1 MMKSPLFWKVSTL
14 LGCILLLLVPLFMV
28 SNLISERESYRNDV
42 EHSLR
47 QSTSG
52 PQKLV
57 GPLIAI
63 PVTEVFYKLEDE
75 KKVEYKKSYLHF
87 ILPESLLVEGNQR
100 VESRSIGIYDG
111 QIWNTDLKI
120 KAQFSTEKMAQ
131 LKGETMTLGQPFLV
145 IGVGDAR
152 GIGTVKVAKINGET
166 LSVEPGTGVYGT
178 LAGIHI
184 PLSDKALEPKTLAL
198 DVSFNLAGTG
208 SFAVVPVGRNSEMTL
223 SSNWPHPG
231 FMGYYLPVKHQISES
246 GFQANWQ
253 SSWFA
258 NNMQSWFAEGESP
271 EWSSIPAFSV
281 TVATPA
287 DQYQLTDRAIKYA
300 ILLIALTFMAFF
312 VFETLTGL
320 RLHPMQYLLVGLS
333 LVLFYLVLLALSE
346 HVGFTPAWIIAS
358 LVGAM
363 MNGVYLQAVLKS
375 WRRSGVFVLALL
387 GLDVVMWFLLRSED
401 SALLLGAAVLA
412 MALFAVM
419 YLTRHLDW
427 YSLSQPKRPVPP
439 LNLMRIR
446 CESGNK
452 NGAKAP
458 FFLLQLPDYSC
469 RSPQKR

>member
-152 GIGTVKVAKINGET
+152 GIGTVKVAKINGEA

-198 DVSFNLAGTG
+198 DMSFNLAGTG
-208 SFAVVPVGRNSEMTL
+208 TFAVVPVGRNSEMTL

-375 WRRSGVFVLALL
+375 WRRSGVFILALL

-439 LNLMRIR
+439 VEPDADTMRVW
-446 CESGNK
+446 K
-452 NGAKAP
+452 
-458 FFLLQLPDYSC
+458 
-469 RSPQKR
+469 

>member
-152 GIGTVKVAKINGET
+152 GIGTVKVAKINGEA

-198 DVSFNLAGTG
+198 DMSFNLAGTG

-375 WRRSGVFVLALL
+375 WRRSGVFILALL

-427 YSLSQPKRPVPP
+427 YSLSQPRRPVPP
-439 LNLMRIR
+439 VEPDADTMRVW
-446 CESGNK
+446 K
-452 NGAKAP
+452 
-458 FFLLQLPDYSC
+458 
-469 RSPQKR
+469 

>member
-28 SNLISERESYRNDV
+28 SNLISERENYRNDV
-42 EHSLR
+42 ENTLR

-63 PVTEVFYKLEDE
+63 PMTEIFYKIEDE
-75 KKVEYKKSYLHF
+75 KKVEYKKSYMHF
-87 ILPESLLVEGNQR
+87 ILPESLVVTGNQH

-120 KAQFSTEKMAQ
+120 KAQFNTEAMQQ
-131 LKGETMTLGQPFLV
+131 LKGETITAGQPFIV
-145 IGVGDAR
+145 MGVGDAR
-152 GIGTVKVAKINGET
+152 GIGTVSISRINGET
-166 LSVEPGTGVYGT
+166 LSVEPGAGVYGA
-178 LAGIHI
+178 LSGIHI
-184 PLSDKALEPKTLAL
+184 PLTDKALEAKTFAL
-198 DVSFNLAGTG
+198 DVSLNLAGTG
-208 SFAVVPVGRNSEMTL
+208 SFAVVPVGRNSEMML
-223 SSNWPHPG
+223 NSNWPHPG
-231 FMGYYLPVKHQISES
+231 FMGDYLPVKHQIGES

-258 NNMQSWFAEGESP
+258 NNMESWFNDKESP
-271 EWSSIPAFSV
+271 EWEALPAFSV

-287 DQYQLTDRAIKYA
+287 DQYQLTERAIKYA

-333 LVLFYLVLLALSE
+333 LVLFYLVLMALSE

-358 LVGAM
+358 LVGAV
-363 MNGVYLQAVLKS
+363 MNGMYLQAVLKS
-375 WRRSGVFVLALL
+375 WRRSGMFVLSLL

-401 SALLLGAAVLA
+401 SALLLGSAVLA
-412 MALFAVM
+412 LALFAVM
-419 YLTRHLDW
+419 FLTRHFDW
-427 YSLSQPKRPVPP
+427 YSLSQPKRSEPP
-439 LNLMRIR
+439 AAPDNDTLRIW
-446 CESGNK
+446 K
-452 NGAKAP
+452 
-458 FFLLQLPDYSC
+458 
-469 RSPQKR
+469 

>member
-152 GIGTVKVAKINGET
+152 GIGTVKVAKINGEA

-198 DVSFNLAGTG
+198 DMSFNLAGTG

-375 WRRSGVFVLALL
+375 WRRSGVFILALL

-419 YLTRHLDW
+419 YLTRHLDC

-439 LNLMRIR
+439 VEPDADTMRVW
-446 CESGNK
+446 K
-452 NGAKAP
+452 
-458 FFLLQLPDYSC
+458 
-469 RSPQKR
+469 

>member
-42 EHSLR
+42 ENTLR

-52 PQKLV
+52 SQKLI
-57 GPLIAI
+57 GPLIAV
-63 PVTEVFYKLEDE
+63 PVTEVFYKLEDQ
-75 KKVEYKKSYLHF
+75 KKVEYTKNSLHF
-87 ILPESLLVEGNQR
+87 ILPEALLVEGNQH
-100 VESRSIGIYDG
+100 VESRNIGIYDG

-120 KAQFSTEKMAQ
+120 NARFTTEKLAQ
-131 LKGETMTLGQPFLV
+131 LKGETVTLGQPYIV
-145 IGVGDAR
+145 VGVGDAR
-152 GIGTVKVAKINGET
+152 GIGTVKVSNINGET
-166 LSVEPGTGVYGT
+166 LNVEPGSGVHGA
-178 LAGIHI
+178 LSGVHI
-184 PLSDKALEPKTLAL
+184 PLTGKALEAKTFTLEMSL
-198 DVSFNLAGTG
+198 NLAGTG
-208 SFAVVPVGRNSEMTL
+208 SFALVPVGRNSEMTL
-223 SSNWPHPG
+223 SGNWPHPG
-231 FMGYYLPVKHQISES
+231 FMGDYLPVKHQISES

-258 NNMQSWFAEGESP
+258 NNMESVFAEQPSP
-271 EWSSIPAFSV
+271 EWSTIPAFSV
-281 TVATPA
+281 IVAIPA

-358 LVGAM
+358 LVGAA
-363 MNGVYLQAVLKS
+363 MNGMYLQAVLKS
-375 WRRSGVFVLALL
+375 WKRSGIFVLALL

-401 SALLLGAAVLA
+401 SALLLGSAVLA

-419 YLTRHLDW
+419 YLTRHFDW
-427 YSLSQPKRPVPP
+427 YSLSQPKRPAPP
-439 LNLMRIR
+439 VGPDSETVRIW
-446 CESGNK
+446 K
-452 NGAKAP
+452 
-458 FFLLQLPDYSC
+458 
-469 RSPQKR
+469 

>member
-152 GIGTVKVAKINGET
+152 GIGTVKVAKINGEA

-198 DVSFNLAGTG
+198 DMSFNLAGTG

-358 LVGAM
+358 LVGAI

-439 LNLMRIR
+439 VEPDADTMRVW
-446 CESGNK
+446 K
-452 NGAKAP
+452 
-458 FFLLQLPDYSC
+458 
-469 RSPQKR
+469 

>member
-120 KAQFSTEKMAQ
+120 KAQFSTEKMTQ

-198 DVSFNLAGTG
+198 DMSFNLAGTG

-375 WRRSGVFVLALL
+375 WRRSGVFILALL

-439 LNLMRIR
+439 VESDADTMRVW
-446 CESGNK
+446 K
-452 NGAKAP
+452 
-458 FFLLQLPDYSC
+458 
-469 RSPQKR
+469 

>member
-87 ILPESLLVEGNQR
+87 ILPESLLVEGNQH

-152 GIGTVKVAKINGET
+152 GIGTVKVAKINGEA

-178 LAGIHI
+178 LTGIHI

-198 DVSFNLAGTG
+198 DMSFNLAGTG

-375 WRRSGVFVLALL
+375 WRRSGVFILALL

-427 YSLSQPKRPVPP
+427 YSLSQPRRPVPP
-439 LNLMRIR
+439 VEPDADTMRVW
-446 CESGNK
+446 K
-452 NGAKAP
+452 
-458 FFLLQLPDYSC
+458 
-469 RSPQKR
+469 

>member
-42 EHSLR
+42 ENTLR

-63 PVTEVFYKLEDE
+63 PVTEIFYKLEDE
-75 KKVEYKKSYLHF
+75 KQVEYKKSYLHF
-87 ILPESLLVEGNQR
+87 ILPESLLVDGNQH
-100 VESRSIGIYDG
+100 VESRNIGIYDG

-131 LKGETMTLGQPFLV
+131 LKGETMTLGQPFIMV
-145 IGVGDAR
+145 GVGDSR
-152 GIGTVKVAKINGET
+152 GIGTVNVSKINGET
-166 LSVEPGTGVYGT
+166 LSVEPGSGAYGA
-178 LAGIHI
+178 LSGIHI
-184 PLSDKALEPKTLAL
+184 PLTDKALEAKTFTLEMSL
-198 DVSFNLAGTG
+198 NLAGTG
-208 SFAVVPVGRNSEMTL
+208 SFAVVPVGCNSELTL
-223 SSNWPHPG
+223 TSNWPHPG
-231 FMGYYLPVKHQISES
+231 FMGDYLPVKHTISET

-258 NNMQSWFAEGESP
+258 NNMENWFSEQPSP
-271 EWSSIPAFSV
+271 EWRGIPAFSV

-287 DQYQLTDRAIKYA
+287 DQYQLTDRAVKYA

-346 HVGFTPAWIIAS
+346 HVGFGPAWIIAS
-358 LVGAM
+358 LVGAA
-363 MNGVYLQAVLKS
+363 MNGMYLQAVLKS
-375 WRRSGVFVLALL
+375 WQRSGVFVVALL
-387 GLDVVMWFLLRSED
+387 GLDMVMWFLLRSED
-401 SALLLGAAVLA
+401 SALLLGSAVLA
-412 MALFAVM
+412 LALFAVM
-419 YLTRHLDW
+419 YLTRHFDW
-427 YSLSQPKRPVPP
+427 YSLSQPKHPKPP
-439 LNLMRIR
+439 AEPDDEAMRIW
-446 CESGNK
+446 K
-452 NGAKAP
+452 
-458 FFLLQLPDYSC
+458 
-469 RSPQKR
+469 

>member
-28 SNLISERESYRNDV
+28 SNLISERENYRNDV
-42 EHSLR
+42 ENTLR

-63 PVTEVFYKLEDE
+63 PMTEIFYKIENE
-75 KKVEYKKSYLHF
+75 KKVEYKKSYMHF
-87 ILPESLLVEGNQR
+87 ILPESLVVTGNQH

-120 KAQFSTEKMAQ
+120 KAQFNTEAMQQ
-131 LKGETMTLGQPFLV
+131 LKGETITAGQPFIV
-145 IGVGDAR
+145 MGVGDAR
-152 GIGTVKVAKINGET
+152 GIGTVSISRINGET
-166 LSVEPGTGVYGT
+166 LSVEPGAGVYGA
-178 LAGIHI
+178 LSGIHI
-184 PLSDKALEPKTLAL
+184 PLTDKALEAKTFAL
-198 DVSFNLAGTG
+198 DVSLNLAGTG
-208 SFAVVPVGRNSEMTL
+208 SFAVVPVGRNSEMML
-223 SSNWPHPG
+223 NSNWPHPG
-231 FMGYYLPVKHQISES
+231 FMGDYLPVKHQIGES

-258 NNMQSWFAEGESP
+258 NNMESWFNDKESP
-271 EWSSIPAFSV
+271 EWEALPAFSV

-287 DQYQLTDRAIKYA
+287 DQYQLTERAIKYA

-358 LVGAM
+358 LVGAV
-363 MNGVYLQAVLKS
+363 MNGMYLQAVLKS
-375 WRRSGVFVLALL
+375 WRRSGMFVLSLL

-401 SALLLGAAVLA
+401 SALLLGSAVLA
-412 MALFAVM
+412 LALFAVM
-419 YLTRHLDW
+419 FLTRHFDW
-427 YSLSQPKRPVPP
+427 YSLSQPKRSEPP
-439 LNLMRIR
+439 AAPDNDTLRIW
-446 CESGNK
+446 K
-452 NGAKAP
+452 
-458 FFLLQLPDYSC
+458 
-469 RSPQKR
+469 

>member
-152 GIGTVKVAKINGET
+152 GIGTVKVAKINGEA

-198 DVSFNLAGTG
+198 DMSFNLAGTG

-346 HVGFTPAWIIAS
+346 HVGFTPAWIMAS

-375 WRRSGVFVLALL
+375 WRRSGVFILALL

-439 LNLMRIR
+439 VEPDADTMRVW
-446 CESGNK
+446 K
-452 NGAKAP
+452 
-458 FFLLQLPDYSC
+458 
-469 RSPQKR
+469 

>member
-87 ILPESLLVEGNQR
+87 IQPESLLVEGNQR

-152 GIGTVKVAKINGET
+152 GIGTVKVAKINGEA

-184 PLSDKALEPKTLAL
+184 PLSDKTLEPKTLAL
-198 DVSFNLAGTG
+198 DMSFNLAGTG

-358 LVGAM
+358 LVGAI
-363 MNGVYLQAVLKS
+363 MNGMYLQAVLKS

-439 LNLMRIR
+439 VEPDADTMRVW
-446 CESGNK
+446 K
-452 NGAKAP
+452 
-458 FFLLQLPDYSC
+458 
-469 RSPQKR
+469 

>member
-42 EHSLR
+42 ENTLR

-63 PVTEVFYKLEDE
+63 PVTEVFYKVEDE
-75 KKVEYKKSYLHF
+75 KRVEYKKSYLHF
-87 ILPESLLVEGNQR
+87 ILPESLRVDGSQH

-120 KAQFSTEKMAQ
+120 KAQFTTAKMAQ
-131 LKGETMTLGQPFLV
+131 LKGETMTLGQPFIAV
-145 IGVGDAR
+145 GVGDSR
-152 GIGTVKVAKINGET
+152 GIGTVSVSKINGET
-166 LSVEPGTGVYGT
+166 LSVEPGSGAYGA
-178 LAGIHI
+178 LPGIHI
-184 PLSDKALEPKTLAL
+184 PLTDKALEAKAFTLEMSL
-198 DVSFNLAGTG
+198 NLAGTG
-208 SFAVVPVGRNSEMTL
+208 SFAVVPVGRNSELTL
-223 SSNWPHPG
+223 DSNWPHPG
-231 FMGYYLPVKHQISES
+231 FMGDYLPLKHKISET

-258 NNMQSWFAEGESP
+258 NNMESWFSEQPSP
-271 EWSSIPAFSV
+271 EWRGIPAFSV

-346 HVGFTPAWIIAS
+346 HVGFTPAWVFAS
-358 LVGAM
+358 LVGAA
-363 MNGVYLQAVLKS
+363 MNGMYLQAVLKS
-375 WRRSGVFVLALL
+375 WKRSGLFVLALL

-401 SALLLGAAVLA
+401 SALLLGSAVLA
-412 MALFAVM
+412 LALFAVM
-419 YLTRHLDW
+419 YLTRHFDW
-427 YSLSQPKRPVPP
+427 YSLSQPKRPKPP
-439 LNLMRIR
+439 VEPDDETMRIW
-446 CESGNK
+446 K
-452 NGAKAP
+452 
-458 FFLLQLPDYSC
+458 
-469 RSPQKR
+469 

>member
-14 LGCILLLLVPLFMV
+14 LGCILLLLIPLFMV
-28 SNLISERESYRNDV
+28 SNLVAERESYRNDV
-42 EHSLR
+42 ENTLR

-63 PVTEVFYKLEDE
+63 PVTEVFYNLEKDE
-75 KKVEYKKSYLHF
+75 KVEYKKSYMHF
-87 ILPESLLVEGNQR
+87 ILPESLRVEGNQH

-120 KAQFSTEKMAQ
+120 KAQFSTEKMSQ
-131 LKGETMTLGQPFLV
+131 LKGETLTLGQPFIV
-145 IGVGDAR
+145 VGVGDAR
-152 GIGTVKVAKINGET
+152 GIGTVNVSKINGET
-166 LSVEPGTGVYGT
+166 LTVEPGTGVSGT
-178 LAGIHI
+178 LSGIHI
-184 PLSDKALEPKTLAL
+184 PLTDKALENKTFAFEMSL
-198 DVSFNLAGTG
+198 NLAGTG
-208 SFAVVPVGRNSEMTL
+208 SFAVAPVGRNSEMTL
-223 SSNWPHPG
+223 NSNWPHPG
-231 FMGYYLPVKHQISES
+231 FMGDYLPVKHQIGKS

-258 NNMQSWFAEGESP
+258 NNMQSWLSDGKTP
-271 EWSSIPAFSV
+271 EWSTIPAFSV

-346 HVGFTPAWIIAS
+346 HAGFTPAWIVAS
-358 LVGAM
+358 LVAAL
-363 MNGVYLQAVLKS
+363 MNGMYLQAVLKS
-375 WRRSGVFVLALL
+375 WKRSGVFVLALL

-401 SALLLGAAVLA
+401 SALLLGSAVLA
-412 MALFAVM
+412 LALFAVM

-427 YSLSQPKRPVPP
+427 YALSQPKRPLPP
-439 LNLMRIR
+439 AEPDNDTMRIW
-446 CESGNK
+446 K
-452 NGAKAP
+452 
-458 FFLLQLPDYSC
+458 
-469 RSPQKR
+469 

>member
-87 ILPESLLVEGNQR
+87 ILPESLLVEGNQH

-152 GIGTVKVAKINGET
+152 GIGTVKVAKINGEA

-198 DVSFNLAGTG
+198 DMSFNLAGTG

-363 MNGVYLQAVLKS
+363 MNGMYLQAVLKS
-375 WRRSGVFVLALL
+375 WRRSGVFILALL

-427 YSLSQPKRPVPP
+427 YTLSQPKRPVPP
-439 LNLMRIR
+439 VEPDADTMRVW
-446 CESGNK
+446 K
-452 NGAKAP
+452 
-458 FFLLQLPDYSC
+458 
-469 RSPQKR
+469 

>member
-152 GIGTVKVAKINGET
+152 GIGTVKVAKINGEA

-198 DVSFNLAGTG
+198 DMSFNLAGTG

-346 HVGFTPAWIIAS
+346 HVGFTPAWIMAS
-358 LVGAM
+358 LVGAI

-439 LNLMRIR
+439 VEPDADTMRVW
-446 CESGNK
+446 K
-452 NGAKAP
+452 
-458 FFLLQLPDYSC
+458 
-469 RSPQKR
+469 

>member
-14 LGCILLLLVPLFMV
+14 RGCILLLLVPLFMV

-198 DVSFNLAGTG
+198 DMSFNLAGTG

-358 LVGAM
+358 LVGAI
-363 MNGVYLQAVLKS
+363 MNGMYLQAVLKS

-439 LNLMRIR
+439 VEPDADTMRVW
-446 CESGNK
+446 K
-452 NGAKAP
+452 
-458 FFLLQLPDYSC
+458 
-469 RSPQKR
+469 